1 MKLRYFFCSQ
11 QPLVPLDAYGSYLQE
26 HGLLGAQCNNYGDFG
41 FGSSCRATQVCD
53 STSSRECGFRCGVNA
68 LDREHSVD
76 RWVGRSARE
85 LLRNA
90 TEPWFLQVGLEGTSK
105 WPEVNFLGPHP
116 PLVAEDFPNEPIKPA
131 VDPAFEDAS
140 WAAKACQ
147 SLSIGS

>member
-1 MKLRYFFCSQ
+1 MRYLFCSQ
-11 QPLVPLDAYGSYLQE
+11 QPLAPLDAYGSYLQD
-26 HGLLGAQCNNYGDFG
+26 HGLLEAQCNSYGDFG
-41 FGSSCRATQVCD
+41 FGSSCRGTQVCD

-90 TEPWFLQVGLEGTSK
+90 SEPWFLQ
-105 WPEVNFLGPHP
+105 VNFLGPHP
-116 PLVAEDFPNEPIKPA
+116 PLVAEDFPNEAIKPA

-147 SLSIGS
+147 RRRT